1 MSHSKLDNYVVL
13 ETIGKGTFGLRQKVS
28 RISDKAP
35 FEWQEINYR
44 PMDDAT
50 REVRCLIFIAS

>member
-28 RISDKAP
+28 RKSDAAS

-44 PMDDAT
+44 SMDDAA
-50 REVRCLIFIAS
+50 REVCYIFT